1 MMFKQEGELLTRL
14 DELPRYGS
22 VTETESGK

>member
-1 MMFKQEGELLTRL
+1 MFKQEGELLTRL